1 MKAVEGRI
9 DREIEQQEGLLQ
21 DIERVPDL
29 KLMPL
34 SYHKN
39 RIIEAKNFS
48 LRYPDST
55 DRVIRNLTFV
65 PVSDEDH
72 YWGKH
77 GDVAV
82 EVIRDFLVKGNERD
96 QR

>member
-1 MKAVEGRI
+1 LLVFGEEDKNVESVQTYKYR
-9 DREIEQQEGLLQ
+9 D
-21 DIERVPDL
+21 
-29 KLMPL
+29 
-34 SYHKN
+34 
-39 RIIEAKNFS
+39 
-48 LRYPDST
+48 
-55 DRVIRNLTFV
+55 VIRHLTFV